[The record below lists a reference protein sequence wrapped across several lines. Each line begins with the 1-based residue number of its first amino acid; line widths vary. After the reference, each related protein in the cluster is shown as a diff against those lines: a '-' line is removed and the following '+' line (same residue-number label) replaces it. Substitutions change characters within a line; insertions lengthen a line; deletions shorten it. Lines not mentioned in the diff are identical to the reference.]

1 MTRGGVESGLRAL
14 ASTAEARFAELQQ
27 QKVQQALEQQ
37 ADARYEDIGPVVI
50 NVRTHYK
57 RPNEQLVAC
66 HGFLR
71 GIQIGDKLTGIND
84 IG

>member
-1 MTRGGVESGLRAL
+1 MEETAVGGGGGGGGGSGMEIRES
-14 ASTAEARFAELQQ
+14 E
-27 QKVQQALEQQ
+27 ALEQQ